1 MITLLF
7 QPDWFR
13 RFSWLYCR
21 GEKDAQ
27 FCSYQRKCIKTY
39 ETWVEHGEKNF
50 QHLWK
55 KTCSKTILNKIWRNT
70 TSKASKFELMM
81 NLSQNIIFTI
91 CIKIN
96 CMVFTITTAY
106 YYHHCCHFPPYC
118 WYWFHGYYLTKTVFK
133 FFTYL
138 NISLLL
144 FLSVVSFLLLLL
156 LH

>member
-1 MITLLF
+1 MLSFAPTNVNVSKLMRHE
-7 QPDWFR
+7 WNMV
-13 RFSWLYCR
+13 
-21 GEKDAQ
+21 K
-27 FCSYQRKCIKTY
+27 KTSSIS
-39 ETWVEHGEKNF
+39 E
-50 QHLWK
+50 K

-70 TSKASKFELMM
+70 TSKTSKSELMM

-96 CMVFTITTAY
+96 CVVFTITTAY
-106 YYHHCCHFPPYC
+106 YYHYCCHFPPYYS
-118 WYWFHGYYLTKTVFK
+118 YWFHGYYLTKTVFK